1 MRIADK
7 MNYEQVKQNL
17 AKNRTEMAHL
27 QNQAATQKRV
37 TKPSD
42 DPVAAARVLA
52 SRVELAGTRQY
63 LKNLDFARSFLEYTD
78 QSLSELTDQ
87 LVRAKELALSQAN
100 DASANELS
108 RDVVATEI
116 EQIYNQIVQIGNRQH
131 GDRFVFGGFKTT
143 TTPFSHSGS
152 YSGDMGEMM
161 VHVDKGSFLAMNL
174 PGAKVFLGE
183 GLSKDGIS
191 HASEQQAR
199 TIEEFQDQRRALR
212 GEEPGGNDPGKSSPP
227 SSQGPQV
234 RGPASENANTGTHS
248 RSGRENPHQDNQVAQ
263 PVDRGADAPHEGVN
277 LFNLVTRLATGLR
290 ANDKGV
296 VQDTLDRLDGAI
308 SQVVMARSQVGSRVM
323 TLNSAMETLQK
334 SKVDSQSSISQLED
348 VDAFEVVSD
357 MNKTEATLQ
366 ASLATSGKLIQK
378 SLLDFVG

>member
-78 QSLSELTDQ
+78 QSLSELTEQ

-131 GDRFVFGGFKTT
+131 GDRYVFGGFKTT
-143 TTPFSHSGS
+143 TTPFAHSGS
-152 YSGDMGEMM
+152 YAGDMGEMM

-174 PGAKVFLGE
+174 PGAKVFLGQ
-183 GLSKDGIS
+183 GLSKDGVS

-199 TIEEFQDQRRALR
+199 TIEEFQDQRRANR
-212 GEEPGGNDPGKSSPP
+212 TDQPPGTYGPGKGAPNGN
-227 SSQGPQV
+227 GPQM
-234 RGPASENANTGTHS
+234 RGPASENANTGTHT
-248 RSGRENPHQDNQVAQ
+248 RGVRENPNQEAEAVQ
-263 PVDRGADAPHEGVN
+263 PQDRGVDAPHDGVN
-277 LFNLVTRLATGLR
+277 LFGVITRLSTGLR

-296 VQDTLDRLDGAI
+296 VQDTLDRLDAAI

-357 MNKTEATLQ
+357 MNKTESTLQ
-366 ASLATSGKLIQK
+366 ATLATSGKLIEK